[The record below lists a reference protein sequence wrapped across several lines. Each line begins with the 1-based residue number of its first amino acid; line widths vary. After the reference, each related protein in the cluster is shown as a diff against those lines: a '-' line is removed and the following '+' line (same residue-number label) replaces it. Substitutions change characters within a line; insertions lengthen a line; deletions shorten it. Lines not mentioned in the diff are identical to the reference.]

1 MIHSLLLLWMPI
13 LGPQAEPQE
22 TPSDETSQEAK
33 GDFKYTLLGLPAEIV
48 RFIRLPGGG
57 RHPRSVIDDDGLLH
71 VVFFRMSEG
80 ELSSNEIG
88 DVFYTCSSDEGA
100 TFTEPVRLNAQ
111 SGGVSLGRGANGPSI
126 GVAAGSVHV
135 LMAGSQH
142 AQPRGPAGQCPLLY
156 VRRPAGSEGFEP
168 QRNLIDSAWEIGTG
182 VAVAADKKGDVH
194 CFWTAP
200 DPSNVEQKRVWY
212 VRSTDG
218 GETFAGEKA
227 INAWD
232 SGVSMKSAID
242 AEMGSNGRIVAT
254 YRSKISKRR
263 DSRLL
268 ISNDRGDSFN
278 DSTNT
283 YTTRKKDPSSGT
295 SISPGATKKF
305 LLLSWEENGE
315 VAWSYLPPQK
325 DTVPMPMVPKLRNKR
340 IQRNPAVATNRSIA
354 GVLVWM
360 EKIRGAEDETFRIAY
375 QVWDIT
381 GRRPLG
387 RGLAPE
393 TSAGSTPAV
402 FVRSD
407 GGFGILY

>member
-1 MIHSLLLLWMPI
+1 MIPSLLLLWIPI
-13 LGPQAEPQE
+13 FGPQAEPQE
-22 TPSDETSQEAK
+22 TPSDETSQETK
-33 GDFKYTLLGLPAEIV
+33 GDSKYSLLGLPAEIV

-57 RHPRSVIDDDGLLH
+57 RHPRSVMDDDGLLH

-88 DVFYTCSSDEGA
+88 DVFYTCSPDEGV

-126 GVAAGSVHV
+126 GIAGGVVHV
-135 LMAGSQH
+135 LMAGSEH
-142 AQPRGPAGQCPLLY
+142 ARPRGPAGESPLLY
-156 VRRPAGSEGFEP
+156 VRRPVGSEEFEP
-168 QRNLIDSAWEIGTG
+168 QRNLIDSAWGMGTG
-182 VAVAADKKGDVH
+182 VAVAADEEGGVH

-200 DPSNVEQKRVWY
+200 SSANVERQGVWY

-218 GETFAGEKA
+218 GKTFAGAKV
-227 INAWD
+227 INASD
-232 SGVSMKSAID
+232 NGVSMKSAID
-242 AEMGSNGRIVAT
+242 AKMGSNGRIVAT
-254 YRSKISKRR
+254 YRSKVSKRR

-268 ISNDRGDSFN
+268 ISSDRGDSFA
-278 DSTNT
+278 DSTKT
-283 YTTRKKDPSSGT
+283 YTARKKDPASGT

-315 VAWSYLPPQK
+315 VAWSYLLPRE
-325 DTVPMPMVPKLRNKR
+325 DSVSLPMVPKLRQKR

-354 GVLVWM
+354 GALVWM

-381 GRRPLG
+381 GRRPIG
-387 RGLAPE
+387 RGLAPG
-393 TSAGSTPAV
+393 TSAGSTPSI

-407 GGFGILY
+407 DGFGVLY